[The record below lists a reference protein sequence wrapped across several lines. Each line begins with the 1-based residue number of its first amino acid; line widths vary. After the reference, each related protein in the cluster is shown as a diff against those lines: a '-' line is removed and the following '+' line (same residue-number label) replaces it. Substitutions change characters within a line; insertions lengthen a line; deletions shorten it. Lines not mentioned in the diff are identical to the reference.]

1 LTEIS
6 AAQVDREPANGDKQE
21 IVVAALPFDSAE
33 IEELVLRFNAVMA
46 KEGTDIPDLGGN
58 ASDDEVAETLQETR
72 GDLSRDEITQEIE
85 SMNDEQKDALVALF
99 WIGRGDAEPEEWDA
113 TKALARQQHE
123 GLVSRYL
130 LGQPE
135 VGEFLTEGLEK
146 MLDDGNPRPGPCGR
160 VS

>member
-1 LTEIS
+1 M
-6 AAQVDREPANGDKQE
+6 
-21 IVVAALPFDSAE
+21 AALPFNTTR
-33 IEELVLRFNAVMA
+33 IEELVLRLNAVMA
-46 KEGTDIPDLGGN
+46 KEGMDFPDLGGN
-58 ASDDEVAETLQETR
+58 ASDDEVAETLQETE

-99 WIGRGDAEPEEWDA
+99 WIGRGDAEPAQWEQ

-135 VGEFLTEGLEK
+135 VGEFLTEGLEM
-146 MLDDGNPRPGPCGR
+146 MLEFGVD
-160 VS
+160 

>member
-1 LTEIS
+1 MIE
-6 AAQVDREPANGDKQE
+6 
-21 IVVAALPFDSAE
+21 LPFDSDE

-46 KEGTDIPDLGGN
+46 KEGMDISDPGGN
-58 ASDDEVAETLQETR
+58 ATDDEVAETLQETT

-85 SMNDEQKDALVALF
+85 SMDDEQKDALVALF
-99 WIGRGDAEPEEWDA
+99 WIGRGDAEPAEWEA
-113 TKALARQQHE
+113 TKALARQQHD

-146 MLDDGNPRPGPCGR
+146 VLDYG
-160 VS
+160 VE

>member
-1 LTEIS
+1 M
-6 AAQVDREPANGDKQE
+6 PM
-21 IVVAALPFDSAE
+21 AALPFDSAR

-46 KEGTDIPDLGGN
+46 KEETVIPDLGGN
-58 ASDDEVAETLQETR
+58 ASDDEVAETLQETE

-85 SMNDEQKDALVALF
+85 SMNDEQQDGLVALF
-99 WIGRGDAEPEEWDA
+99 WIGRGDAEPQEWEQ

-135 VGEFLTEGLEK
+135 VSEYLTEGLEK
-146 MLDDGNPRPGPCGR
+146 MLEYGVD
-160 VS
+160 

>member
-1 LTEIS
+1 MAE
-6 AAQVDREPANGDKQE
+6 
-21 IVVAALPFDSAE
+21 LPFDSHE

-46 KEGTDIPDLGGN
+46 KEGTDFSDLGGN
-58 ASDDEVAETLQETR
+58 ATDDEVAETLQETE

-99 WIGRGDAEPEEWDA
+99 WIGRGDAEPQEWEE
-113 TKALARQQHE
+113 TKALARQQHD

-146 MLDDGNPRPGPCGR
+146 MLEYGVD
-160 VS
+160 

>member
-1 LTEIS
+1 M
-6 AAQVDREPANGDKQE
+6 V
-21 IVVAALPFDSAE
+21 ALPFDSAE
-33 IEELVLRFNAVMA
+33 IEQLVLRFNAVMA
-46 KEGTDIPDLGGN
+46 REGVDISDPGGN
-58 ASDDEVAETLQETR
+58 ASDDEVAAMMQESG

-85 SMNDEQKDALVALF
+85 SMNDEQQDGLVALF
-99 WIGRGDAEPEEWDA
+99 WIGRGDAEPESWEQ

-146 MLDDGNPRPGPCGR
+146 MLDYGVD
-160 VS
+160 

>member
-1 LTEIS
+1 MPM
-6 AAQVDREPANGDKQE
+6 V
-21 IVVAALPFDSAE
+21 ALPFDSAE

-46 KEGTDIPDLGGN
+46 KEGMDISDIGGN
-58 ASDDEVAETLQETR
+58 ASDDEVTATLQETK

-85 SMNDEQKDALVALF
+85 SMNDEQKDGLVALF
-99 WIGRGDAEPEEWDA
+99 WIGRGDAEPAEWEA
-113 TKALARQQHE
+113 TKTLARQQHV

-146 MLDDGNPRPGPCGR
+146 MLEFGVD
-160 VS
+160 

>member
-1 LTEIS
+1 
-6 AAQVDREPANGDKQE
+6 
-21 IVVAALPFDSAE
+21 
-33 IEELVLRFNAVMA
+33 
-46 KEGTDIPDLGGN
+46 
-58 ASDDEVAETLQETR
+58 VAETLQETP

-99 WIGRGDAEPEEWDA
+99 WIGRGDAEPEEWEA

-135 VGEFLTEGLEK
+135 VGEFLTEGLEA
-146 MLDDGNPRPGPCGR
+146 MLEYGVD
-160 VS
+160 

>member
-1 LTEIS
+1 M
-6 AAQVDREPANGDKQE
+6 
-21 IVVAALPFDSAE
+21 AALPFDDAR

-46 KEGTDIPDLGGN
+46 KEGMDISDLGGN
-58 ASDDEVAETLQETR
+58 ASDDEVAVTMQETE

-85 SMNDEQKDALVALF
+85 SMNDEQQDALVALF
-99 WIGRGDAEPEEWDA
+99 WIGRGDAEPAQWEK

-135 VGEFLTEGLEK
+135 VGEFLTAGLEK
-146 MLDDGNPRPGPCGR
+146 MLEYGVD
-160 VS
+160 